1 MEVDEQILVSKFE
14 QKSVEKD
21 EIYYKKKLKLDDIM
35 SEIKNHES

>member
-14 QKSVEKD
+14 QKSEEKD